1 MADYKHEGFDTY
13 GYVEE
18 IQFKPLNNECKV
30 TYRKPLDIE
39 KENEFD
45 LIENLTNQD
54 NSEQNNLAVPECK
67 CLRK

>member
-18 IQFKPLNNECKV
+18 IQFKPLSEECKV
-30 TYRKPLDIE
+30 TYNKGLDLGTEIE
-39 KENEFD
+39 YD
-45 LIENLTNQD
+45 LVDALTSQD
-54 NSEQNNLAVPECK
+54 FPEQNNLTLPDCK